1 MDRKFMMTA
10 LGYAIVGMLLGIHM
24 AATHN
29 HIQHVTHAHIM
40 LIGFVIS
47 MAYALCHK
55 LWLGNLT
62 SGLAKAQYYLHQVGT
77 LAILISLFLMY
88 GNLVSIKTL
97 EPILAISSIVVLLGM
112 ILMKVLFIKETR
124 SAT

>member
-24 AATHN
+24 AASHN

-55 LWLGNLT
+55 VWLGNLT
-62 SGLAKAQYYLHQVGT
+62 SGLAKTQYYLHQLGT
-77 LAILISLFLMY
+77 IVVLISLFLLY
-88 GNLVSIKTL
+88 GSFVSAETL
-97 EPILAISSIVVLLGM
+97 EPVLAISSITLLVAM
-112 ILMKVLFIKETR
+112 ILMKVMFIKHTR
-124 SAT
+124 NS

>member
-24 AATHN
+24 AASHN

-55 LWLGNLT
+55 LWLGNTT

-77 LAILISLFLMY
+77 IVVLVSLFLMY
-88 GNLVSIKTL
+88 GSFASVDTM
-97 EPILAISSIVVLLGM
+97 EPFLAISSILVLLGM
-112 ILMKVLFIKETR
+112 ILMKVLFIKHTR
-124 SAT
+124 VG

>member
-47 MAYALCHK
+47 MAYAVCHK

-77 LAILISLFLMY
+77 LILLISLFLMY
-88 GNLVSIKTL
+88 GNVVSVSTM
-97 EPILAISSIVVLLGM
+97 EPFLAISSIVVLLGM
-112 ILMKVLFIKETR
+112 VLMKVMFIKQGK
-124 SAT
+124 AA

>member
-77 LAILISLFLMY
+77 IVILISLFLMY
-88 GNLVSIKTL
+88 GNFASVQTM
-97 EPILAISSIVVLLGM
+97 EPFLAISSIVVLLGM
-112 ILMKVLFIKETR
+112 ILMKVLFIKHSK
-124 SAT
+124 SA